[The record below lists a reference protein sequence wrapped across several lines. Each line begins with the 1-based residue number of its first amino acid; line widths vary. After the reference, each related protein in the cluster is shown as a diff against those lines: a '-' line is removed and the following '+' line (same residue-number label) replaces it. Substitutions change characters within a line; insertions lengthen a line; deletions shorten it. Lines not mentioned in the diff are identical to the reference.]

1 MLYIYLLV
9 INIKLLQ
16 IYLSKIINWGQ
27 FGLQSIYSPI
37 IEELIFLH
45 DFINLILIFSISFV
59 RYLIIFRAFNKF
71 INTTLLERQID
82 ICITGILP
90 TDYWL
95 YLLDCLDL
103 GDLVN
108 LLDILGLLDFLE
120 ELLNEDDNQDDDQDD
135 DQDNNED
142 DNQDDDQDNNED
154 ESSDSSDSNDSDNSD
169 DSNQSA

>member
-120 ELLNEDDNQDDDQDD
+120 ELFNEYDNK
-135 DQDNNED
+135 
-142 DNQDDDQDNNED
+142 DDDQDNNED

>member
-1 MLYIYLLV
+1 LLYIYLLV

-120 ELLNEDDNQDDDQDD
+120 ELLNEDDDQDD
-135 DQDNNED
+135 N
-142 DNQDDDQDNNED
+142 QDNNED
-154 ESSDSSDSNDSDNSD
+154 ESDESDDSSDSNDSD